1 MVQSS
6 ELSKHGRRPP
16 RFSTCQPET
25 PTPFAVRSTPAGL
38 AAGSGRRVR
47 RAALVFGRVMRR
59 ERPLLILAKELF
71 VRLYATFHPGHDLEV
86 LTSAE
91 EKEITI
97 EDQLTTV
104 GLLQL
109 FADIHPSVSA
119 SGVRKGVGLGRCGT
133 PARQRRPPHIVQLL
147 LVAGSSDARR

>member
-1 MVQSS
+1 M
-6 ELSKHGRRPP
+6 
-16 RFSTCQPET
+16 

-71 VRLYATFHPGHDLEV
+71 VRLYATFHPVHDLEV

-109 FADIHPSVSA
+109 FADIHPSVS
-119 SGVRKGVGLGRCGT
+119 GVRKEVGRCGT